1 MPRERSFSVMRGGVL
16 LLLAAL
22 AGGCAS
28 LQGQSE
34 PRGSSVLPP
43 ATELQA
49 AASISATVDLLQRL
63 IQGGPAEQA
72 EALATLRRGYED
84 NPAGAAELRYA
95 LALAAPQHPARD
107 LPLAQRLLRELL
119 ATPETLLPLERSLA
133 LIELQRV
140 DAELRLNA
148 ENERLRAEAQRERTR
163 ERGTAAN
170 PALSRRLQSEIE
182 ENARLRKA
190 LDEARAKLDAI
201 ATIEQNITERK
212 PTPEGRR
219 P

>member
-1 MPRERSFSVMRGGVL
+1 
-16 LLLAAL
+16 
-22 AGGCAS
+22 
-28 LQGQSE
+28 
-34 PRGSSVLPP
+34 
-43 ATELQA
+43 
-49 AASISATVDLLQRL
+49 
-63 IQGGPAEQA
+63 
-72 EALATLRRGYED
+72 
-84 NPAGAAELRYA
+84 
-95 LALAAPQHPARD
+95 
-107 LPLAQRLLRELL
+107 
-119 ATPETLLPLERSLA
+119 
-133 LIELQRV
+133 V